1 MPDED
6 QSAQAGNLAGAVYA
20 NSYGAVHPW
29 VGATGLRTHGL
40 RRRSL
45 GEARFPRVA
54 EDFLAN
60 TRYSRYDRETDLSI
74 RDYFLDPGVTML
86 SLLGHDD
93 RAGLEQR
100 PLPRGPRLRR
110 EFGEVLGGR
119 RSRRLYTG
127 DPVPL
132 DSLGTI
138 LRAGGAVTTE
148 ATAELM
154 SGGEARLYLR
164 TAPSGGGLYPVEL
177 LVVALR
183 VSGLEKGIYRHVP
196 ISDSLA
202 LVGNRRSAEDA
213 VGCLAVPEEIVSV
226 SRMAAVL
233 LLTGWPWRSM
243 RKYGPRGLRFLFI
256 EAGAIA
262 QNVNLATEA
271 LGLGSV
277 DCASFYDDEL
287 HEVLGIDGLECT
299 VLHAVLIGQPS

>member
-1 MPDED
+1 MSDEP
-6 QSAQAGNLAGAVYA
+6 QRAQAGNLAAAVYA

-29 VGATGLRTHGL
+29 VGATGFRTHGL

-54 EDFLAN
+54 EDFLVN
-60 TRYSRYDRETDLSI
+60 TRYSRHDRETDLSI

-86 SLLGHDD
+86 SLVGHDD

-127 DPVPL
+127 DPVPF
-132 DSLGTI
+132 DSLATI
-138 LRAGGAVTTE
+138 VRAGGAVTTE

-154 SGGEARLYLR
+154 GGGEAKLYLR
-164 TAPSGGGLYPVEL
+164 TAPSGGGLYPVEM

-183 VSGLEKGIYRHVP
+183 VTGLEKGVYRHVP
-196 ISDSLA
+196 VSDSLA
-202 LVGNRRSAEDA
+202 LIGDRRCAEDI
-213 VGCLAVPEEIVSV
+213 VGCLALPEEIVSV
-226 SRMAAVL
+226 SRMSAIV

-243 RKYGPRGLRFLFI
+243 RKYGPRGLRYLFV

-262 QNVNLATEA
+262 QNINLATEA

-287 HEVLGIDGLECT
+287 HDALGVDGLEQT
-299 VLHAVLIGQPS
+299 VVHAVLVGQPS